1 MSGKVTLQLAP
12 RPYLENLIVLEIK
25 INKQTRRTDR
35 KQTNKH
41 RGPIEKQTNNHAGP
55 IEKQTNNHAGPT
67 EKRALLLTTKTVT
80 GRLQLNTYVRHIVRA
95 GIEARFPVFPLYV
108 VPLSSAD
115 VST

>member
-1 MSGKVTLQLAP
+1 VARSLAP
-12 RPYLENLIVLEIK
+12 RPYLENLIVPEIK
-25 INKQTRRTDR
+25 TNKQTRRTDR
-35 KQTNKH
+35 
-41 RGPIEKQTNNHAGP
+41 KQTNNHAGP
-55 IEKQTNNHAGPT
+55 IEKQTNNHAGPI